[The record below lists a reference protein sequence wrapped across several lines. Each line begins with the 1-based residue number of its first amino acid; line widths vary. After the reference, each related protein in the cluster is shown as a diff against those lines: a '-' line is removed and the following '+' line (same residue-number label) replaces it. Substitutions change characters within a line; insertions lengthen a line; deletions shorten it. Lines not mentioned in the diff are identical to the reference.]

1 MGDTDIA
8 ATSPSPST
16 STPTPTT
23 TENNVTPSQ
32 PIIPNEKEVVEKLA
46 QGLTGSFSVGIE
58 QINSKLEELTQSQQ
72 DMISLLQSESKKL
85 STLPDIEFITQTFA
99 QVNGYMVAIQQLQK
113 DMHNLSE
120 RMTRLKKKAAG
131 LSQRKTVAE
140 TNLAIQREKMLLHE
154 QQLIAKP
161 SKTLLSQAESP
172 PTSPPSAQKTA
183 TVPVIAPA
191 PAKIDG

>member
-85 STLPDIEFITQTFA
+85 STLPDIEFITQT
-99 QVNGYMVAIQQLQK
+99 VRG
-113 DMHNLSE
+113 
-120 RMTRLKKKAAG
+120 KKKKK
-131 LSQRKTVAE
+131 SV
-140 TNLAIQREKMLLHE
+140 H
-154 QQLIAKP
+154 
-161 SKTLLSQAESP
+161 
-172 PTSPPSAQKTA
+172 
-183 TVPVIAPA
+183 
-191 PAKIDG
+191 